1 MTRLPPSLQSIESA
15 KGVTA
20 PPDEVYHDD
29 SSICSHKISYQ
40 SENGWSPF
48 KKKIWWRFA
57 TWKTK
62 TTCTC
67 TCHWRFDMMSLID
80 QNFAKRSVDFVK
92 LELGVFIV
100 HNICAFVWTIQETVL
115 LLFIANSCD
124 NTHGI
129 GQPSNYLLLAIYI
142 YTFGHIILL
151 HNDYFDDNSYNG
163 FYF

>member
-1 MTRLPPSLQSIESA
+1 MTRLSLSLQSIEST

-29 SSICSHKISYQ
+29 SRICSYKISYQ
-40 SENGWSPF
+40 SENRWSPF
-48 KKKIWWRFA
+48 KKKIWRRFA

-62 TTCTC
+62 TACTC
-67 TCHWRFDMMSLID
+67 TCHRRFDMMSLID
-80 QNFAKRSVDFVK
+80 LNFAKRSVDFVK

-100 HNICAFVWTIQETVL
+100 HNMICAFVWAIQETVL

-129 GQPSNYLLLAIYI
+129 GQRSNYLLLAIYI
-142 YTFGHIILL
+142 LL
-151 HNDYFDDNSYNG
+151 AI
-163 FYF
+163 